1 MATPQQKLL
10 FTAEEYLALE
20 RQADERHEYID
31 GHIRAMAGE
40 SLEHGYIS
48 NNLVRELGLALKGKP
63 CAALSK
69 DMKVRSGPEP
79 KPKTRIPKDFFSY
92 PDLVIFCGEPAFH
105 DKFRDVLLTPKAIIE
120 VLSASTEAF
129 DRGEKF
135 IRYRTYN
142 DTLTDYILVAQNKP
156 YIEHFTRQS
165 NGTWLMSPVDDLEKS
180 FYIASIDCQLRLTEI
195 YDRVIFPVAEPDET
209 LEPNEGTDNTDANF
223 R

>member
-1 MATPQQKLL
+1 MATPHQKLF

-31 GHIRAMAGE
+31 GRIRAMAGE
-40 SLEHGYIS
+40 SLAHGQIS
-48 NNLVRELGLALKGKP
+48 TNLVREVSLALKGSP
-63 CAALSK
+63 CQAVSK

-79 KPKTRIPKDFFSY
+79 KPKTRIAKDFFSY
-92 PDLVIFCGEPAFH
+92 PDVVIFCGEPAFH
-105 DKFRDVLLTPKAIIE
+105 DNFRDVLLNPKVIIE

-135 IRYRTYN
+135 FRFRTHN

-165 NGTWLMSPVDDLEKS
+165 DGAWLLSPHDESEQS
-180 FYIASIDCQLRLTEI
+180 FYLASIDCHLRLTEI
-195 YDRVIFPVAEPDET
+195 YDRVIFPPADLNKTEEADEGAEKH
-209 LEPNEGTDNTDANF
+209 
-223 R
+223 